1 MCEVIIPKMR
11 DASGVSEI
19 TEKNRYQMKIKKIGE
34 NAGTSYMLKSFH
46 FEAYA
51 EQKGTHKK
59 PVKKK
64 KASYEGKKSR
74 GRPRWSYE
82 EGLIRKQRLEE
93 LQREKMMATA
103 RKKFWA
109 KAGLSK

>member
-51 EQKGTHKK
+51 EQKGKHKK

-64 KASYEGKKSR
+64 KPVMRAR
-74 GRPRWSYE
+74 RVE
-82 EGLIRKQRLEE
+82 EGQDGHMRK
-93 LQREKMMATA
+93 A
-103 RKKFWA
+103 
-109 KAGLSK
+109 